1 MEEEYY
7 EGVKTNKYNF
17 NIYRI
22 HFNLKE
28 EGIRWDYLVEVV
40 DKDYNNI
47 YENELTHYLK
57 DARKLQ
63 KHFMKI
69 YK

>member
-22 HFNLKE
+22 HYNLKE
-28 EGIRWDYLVEVV
+28 EGVRWDYLVEVI

-47 YENELTHYLK
+47 YENELIHYLK

>member
-1 MEEEYY
+1 MEEYY
-7 EGVKTNKYNF
+7 EGIKTNKYNF
-17 NIYRI
+17 NIHRI
-22 HFNLKE
+22 HYNLKE
-28 EGIRWDYLVEVV
+28 EGVRWDYLVEVI

-47 YENELTHYLK
+47 YENELIHYLK

-63 KHFMKI
+63 KHFMRI